1 MYLDTSNKLLDIV
14 KDQNLN
20 TVCAEANC
28 PNIYECWNRGT
39 ATLMILG
46 DICTRACG
54 FCAVKTGKP
63 TWDDPLEPMRT
74 ALAVKKMQLKHV
86 VITSV
91 DRDDLKGDYGASIW
105 AQTIN
110 EIHKKVP
117 ECTVEVLT
125 PDFRG
130 DHTALEKVFIAEPE
144 IFSHNLECVERIS
157 KAVRTQSNWQRSLNV
172 LKASANYG
180 LKTKTGLMV
189 GLGETLE
196 DIQKLLIEGIDY
208 LYLPSDNS
216 LDIFNQ
222 SYRIQI
228 GKKKLSLCDKYR
240 PGHFDGVVT
249 IVNKLFTIV
258 EPQRAFFGLKDYQ
271 QFLHVKNLSI
281 INDLN
286 IDIIPCETIRSNDG
300 LAMSSRNNLL
310 SKKGLQLASNI
321 YKSIKRV
328 KDSILVNQNIL
339 NEEIDYLSKLGIE
352 IEYYQICDQE
362 TLEPINHKINNKFIV
377 AIAAYVEG
385 IRLIDNIL
393 SDQ

>member
-1 MYLDTSNKLLDIV
+1 MLQKEYKPKIKLQIGENYKFIKDIV

-157 KAVRTQSNWQRSLNV
+157 KAVRTQSNWQRSLKV

-189 GLGETLE
+189 GLGETFE
-196 DIQKLLIEGIDY
+196 EVIDTMKEAY
-208 LYLPSDNS
+208 YA
-216 LDIFNQ
+216 
-222 SYRIQI
+222 
-228 GKKKLSLCDKYR
+228 
-240 PGHFDGVVT
+240 GVS
-249 IVNKLFTIV
+249 IFTIGQYLQPTTNHLKV
-258 EPQRAFFGLKDYQ
+258 QRYVSNEEFENYKNFGLEIG
-271 QFLHVKNLSI
+271 FEVVESGALV
-281 INDLN
+281 
-286 IDIIPCETIRSNDG
+286 RSSYHADEQ
-300 LAMSSRNNLL
+300 A
-310 SKKGLQLASNI
+310 
-321 YKSIKRV
+321 
-328 KDSILVNQNIL
+328 
-339 NEEIDYLSKLGIE
+339 
-352 IEYYQICDQE
+352 
-362 TLEPINHKINNKFIV
+362 
-377 AIAAYVEG
+377 
-385 IRLIDNIL
+385 RLIAKR
-393 SDQ
+393 SDKVV

>member
-1 MYLDTSNKLLDIV
+1 MLQKEYKPKIKLQIGENYKFVKDVV

-20 TVCAEANC
+20 TVCVEANC

-189 GLGETLE
+189 GLGETFE
-196 DIQKLLIEGIDY
+196 EVIDTMKEAY
-208 LYLPSDNS
+208 YA
-216 LDIFNQ
+216 
-222 SYRIQI
+222 
-228 GKKKLSLCDKYR
+228 
-240 PGHFDGVVT
+240 GVS
-249 IVNKLFTIV
+249 IFTIGQYLQ
-258 EPQRAFFGLKDYQ
+258 PTTNHLKVHRY
-271 QFLHVKNLSI
+271 VS
-281 INDLN
+281 
-286 IDIIPCETIRSNDG
+286 
-300 LAMSSRNNLL
+300 
-310 SKKGLQLASNI
+310 
-321 YKSIKRV
+321 
-328 KDSILVNQNIL
+328 
-339 NEEIDYLSKLGIE
+339 NEEFENYKNSGLE
-352 IEYYQICDQE
+352 IGFE
-362 TLEPINHKINNKFIV
+362 V
-377 AIAAYVEG
+377 VESG
-385 IRLIDNIL
+385 ALVRSSYHADEQARLIAKR
-393 SDQ
+393 SDKVV

>member
-1 MYLDTSNKLLDIV
+1 MLQKQYKPKIKLQIGENYKFVKDIV

-46 DICTRACG
+46 DTCTRACG

-63 TWDDPLEPMRT
+63 TWDDPLEPIRT

-110 EIHKKVP
+110 EIHRKVSG
-117 ECTVEVLT
+117 CTVEVLT

-130 DHTALEKVFIAEPE
+130 DHSALEKVFIAEPE

-157 KAVRTQSNWQRSLNV
+157 KAVRKQSNWQRSLNV

-189 GLGETLE
+189 GLGETFE
-196 DIQKLLIEGIDY
+196 EVIDTMKEAY
-208 LYLPSDNS
+208 YA
-216 LDIFNQ
+216 
-222 SYRIQI
+222 
-228 GKKKLSLCDKYR
+228 
-240 PGHFDGVVT
+240 GVS
-249 IVNKLFTIV
+249 IFTIGQYLQPTSRHLKV
-258 EPQRAFFGLKDYQ
+258 QRYVSNEEFENYKKFGLEIG
-271 QFLHVKNLSI
+271 FEVVESGALV
-281 INDLN
+281 
-286 IDIIPCETIRSNDG
+286 RSSYHADEQ
-300 LAMSSRNNLL
+300 A
-310 SKKGLQLASNI
+310 
-321 YKSIKRV
+321 
-328 KDSILVNQNIL
+328 
-339 NEEIDYLSKLGIE
+339 
-352 IEYYQICDQE
+352 
-362 TLEPINHKINNKFIV
+362 
-377 AIAAYVEG
+377 
-385 IRLIDNIL
+385 RLIAK
-393 SDQ
+393 SSEKVV

>member
-1 MYLDTSNKLLDIV
+1 MLQKQYKPKIKLQIGENYKFVKDIV

-46 DICTRACG
+46 DTCTRACG

-63 TWDDPLEPMRT
+63 TWDDPLEPTRT

-110 EIHKKVP
+110 EIHRRIP
-117 ECTVEVLT
+117 GCTVEVLT

-130 DHTALEKVFIAEPE
+130 DNTALEKVFIAEPE

-157 KAVRTQSNWQRSLNV
+157 KAVRKQSNWQRSLNV

-189 GLGETLE
+189 GLGETFE
-196 DIQKLLIEGIDY
+196 EVIDTMKEAY
-208 LYLPSDNS
+208 YA
-216 LDIFNQ
+216 
-222 SYRIQI
+222 
-228 GKKKLSLCDKYR
+228 
-240 PGHFDGVVT
+240 GVS
-249 IVNKLFTIV
+249 IFTIGQYLQPTTSHLKV
-258 EPQRAFFGLKDYQ
+258 QRYVSNEEFENYKKFGLEIG
-271 QFLHVKNLSI
+271 FEVVESGALV
-281 INDLN
+281 
-286 IDIIPCETIRSNDG
+286 RSSYHADEQ
-300 LAMSSRNNLL
+300 A
-310 SKKGLQLASNI
+310 
-321 YKSIKRV
+321 
-328 KDSILVNQNIL
+328 
-339 NEEIDYLSKLGIE
+339 
-352 IEYYQICDQE
+352 
-362 TLEPINHKINNKFIV
+362 
-377 AIAAYVEG
+377 
-385 IRLIDNIL
+385 RLIAKR
-393 SDQ
+393 SDKVV

>member
-1 MYLDTSNKLLDIV
+1 MLQKQYKPKIKLQIGENYKFVKDIV

-46 DICTRACG
+46 DTCTRACG

-110 EIHKKVP
+110 EIHRKVP
-117 ECTVEVLT
+117 GCTVEVLT

-130 DHTALEKVFIAEPE
+130 DNTALEKVFIAEPE

-189 GLGETLE
+189 GLGETFE
-196 DIQKLLIEGIDY
+196 EVIDTMKEAY
-208 LYLPSDNS
+208 YA
-216 LDIFNQ
+216 
-222 SYRIQI
+222 
-228 GKKKLSLCDKYR
+228 
-240 PGHFDGVVT
+240 GVS
-249 IVNKLFTIV
+249 IFTIGQYLQPTTSHLKV
-258 EPQRAFFGLKDYQ
+258 QRYVSNEEFENYKKFGLEIG
-271 QFLHVKNLSI
+271 FEVVESGALV
-281 INDLN
+281 
-286 IDIIPCETIRSNDG
+286 RSSYHADEQ
-300 LAMSSRNNLL
+300 A
-310 SKKGLQLASNI
+310 
-321 YKSIKRV
+321 
-328 KDSILVNQNIL
+328 
-339 NEEIDYLSKLGIE
+339 
-352 IEYYQICDQE
+352 
-362 TLEPINHKINNKFIV
+362 
-377 AIAAYVEG
+377 
-385 IRLIDNIL
+385 RLIAKR
-393 SDQ
+393 SDKVV

>member
-1 MYLDTSNKLLDIV
+1 MLQKEYKPKIKLQIGENYKFVKDIV

-46 DICTRACG
+46 DTCTRACG

-63 TWDDPLEPMRT
+63 TWDDPLEPIRT

-110 EIHKKVP
+110 AIHRKVSG
-117 ECTVEVLT
+117 CTVEVLT

-130 DHTALEKVFIAEPE
+130 DNSALEKVFIAEPE

-157 KAVRTQSNWQRSLNV
+157 KAVRKQSNWQRSLNV

-189 GLGETLE
+189 GLGETFE
-196 DIQKLLIEGIDY
+196 EVIDTMKEAY
-208 LYLPSDNS
+208 YA
-216 LDIFNQ
+216 
-222 SYRIQI
+222 
-228 GKKKLSLCDKYR
+228 
-240 PGHFDGVVT
+240 GVS
-249 IVNKLFTIV
+249 IFTIGQYLQPTSRHLKV
-258 EPQRAFFGLKDYQ
+258 QRYVSNEEFENYKKFGLEIG
-271 QFLHVKNLSI
+271 FEFVESGALV
-281 INDLN
+281 
-286 IDIIPCETIRSNDG
+286 RSSYHADEQ
-300 LAMSSRNNLL
+300 ARFIAKSSE
-310 SKKGLQLASNI
+310 K
-321 YKSIKRV
+321 V
-328 KDSILVNQNIL
+328 V
-339 NEEIDYLSKLGIE
+339 
-352 IEYYQICDQE
+352 
-362 TLEPINHKINNKFIV
+362 
-377 AIAAYVEG
+377 
-385 IRLIDNIL
+385 
-393 SDQ
+393 

>member
-1 MYLDTSNKLLDIV
+1 MLQKEYKPKIKLQIGENYKFVKDIV

-63 TWDDPLEPMRT
+63 TWNDPLEPMRT

-189 GLGETLE
+189 GLGEIFE
-196 DIQKLLIEGIDY
+196 EVIDTMKEAY
-208 LYLPSDNS
+208 YA
-216 LDIFNQ
+216 
-222 SYRIQI
+222 
-228 GKKKLSLCDKYR
+228 
-240 PGHFDGVVT
+240 GVS
-249 IVNKLFTIV
+249 IFTIGQYLQPTTNHLKV
-258 EPQRAFFGLKDYQ
+258 QRYVSNKEFENYKNFGLEIG
-271 QFLHVKNLSI
+271 FEVVESGALV
-281 INDLN
+281 
-286 IDIIPCETIRSNDG
+286 RSSYHADEQ
-300 LAMSSRNNLL
+300 A
-310 SKKGLQLASNI
+310 
-321 YKSIKRV
+321 
-328 KDSILVNQNIL
+328 
-339 NEEIDYLSKLGIE
+339 
-352 IEYYQICDQE
+352 
-362 TLEPINHKINNKFIV
+362 
-377 AIAAYVEG
+377 
-385 IRLIDNIL
+385 RLIAKR
-393 SDQ
+393 SDKVV

>member
-1 MYLDTSNKLLDIV
+1 MLQKEYKPKIKLQIGENYKFVKDIV

-46 DICTRACG
+46 DTCTRACG

-117 ECTVEVLT
+117 DCTVEVLT

-189 GLGETLE
+189 GLGETFE
-196 DIQKLLIEGIDY
+196 EVIDTMKEAY
-208 LYLPSDNS
+208 YA
-216 LDIFNQ
+216 
-222 SYRIQI
+222 
-228 GKKKLSLCDKYR
+228 
-240 PGHFDGVVT
+240 GVS
-249 IVNKLFTIV
+249 IFTIGQYLQPTTNHLKV
-258 EPQRAFFGLKDYQ
+258 QRYVSNEEFENYKNFGLEIG
-271 QFLHVKNLSI
+271 FEVVESGALV
-281 INDLN
+281 
-286 IDIIPCETIRSNDG
+286 RSSYHADEQ
-300 LAMSSRNNLL
+300 A
-310 SKKGLQLASNI
+310 
-321 YKSIKRV
+321 
-328 KDSILVNQNIL
+328 
-339 NEEIDYLSKLGIE
+339 
-352 IEYYQICDQE
+352 
-362 TLEPINHKINNKFIV
+362 
-377 AIAAYVEG
+377 
-385 IRLIDNIL
+385 RLIAKR
-393 SDQ
+393 SDKVV

>member
-1 MYLDTSNKLLDIV
+1 MLQKEYKPKIKLQIGENYKFVKDIV

-46 DICTRACG
+46 DTCTRACG

-130 DHTALEKVFIAEPE
+130 DYTALEKVFIAAPE

-157 KAVRTQSNWQRSLNV
+157 KAVRTQSDWQRSLNV

-189 GLGETLE
+189 GLGETFE
-196 DIQKLLIEGIDY
+196 EVIDTMKEAY
-208 LYLPSDNS
+208 YA
-216 LDIFNQ
+216 
-222 SYRIQI
+222 
-228 GKKKLSLCDKYR
+228 
-240 PGHFDGVVT
+240 GVS
-249 IVNKLFTIV
+249 IFTIGQYLQPTTNHLKV
-258 EPQRAFFGLKDYQ
+258 QRYVSNEEFENYKNFGLEIG
-271 QFLHVKNLSI
+271 FEVVESGALV
-281 INDLN
+281 
-286 IDIIPCETIRSNDG
+286 RSSYHADEQ
-300 LAMSSRNNLL
+300 A
-310 SKKGLQLASNI
+310 
-321 YKSIKRV
+321 
-328 KDSILVNQNIL
+328 
-339 NEEIDYLSKLGIE
+339 
-352 IEYYQICDQE
+352 
-362 TLEPINHKINNKFIV
+362 
-377 AIAAYVEG
+377 
-385 IRLIDNIL
+385 RLIAKR
-393 SDQ
+393 SDKVV

>member
-1 MYLDTSNKLLDIV
+1 MLQKEYKPKIKLQIGENYKFVKDIV

-46 DICTRACG
+46 DTCTRACG

-110 EIHKKVP
+110 EIHRKVP
-117 ECTVEVLT
+117 GCTVEVLT

-130 DHTALEKVFIAEPE
+130 DNTALEKVFIAEPE

-157 KAVRTQSNWQRSLNV
+157 KAVRTQSNWLRSLNV

-189 GLGETLE
+189 GLGETFE
-196 DIQKLLIEGIDY
+196 EVIDTMKEAY
-208 LYLPSDNS
+208 YA
-216 LDIFNQ
+216 
-222 SYRIQI
+222 
-228 GKKKLSLCDKYR
+228 
-240 PGHFDGVVT
+240 GVS
-249 IVNKLFTIV
+249 IFTIGQYLQPTTSHLKV
-258 EPQRAFFGLKDYQ
+258 QRYVSNEEFENYKKFGLEIG
-271 QFLHVKNLSI
+271 FEVVESGALV
-281 INDLN
+281 
-286 IDIIPCETIRSNDG
+286 RSSYHADEQ
-300 LAMSSRNNLL
+300 A
-310 SKKGLQLASNI
+310 
-321 YKSIKRV
+321 
-328 KDSILVNQNIL
+328 
-339 NEEIDYLSKLGIE
+339 
-352 IEYYQICDQE
+352 
-362 TLEPINHKINNKFIV
+362 
-377 AIAAYVEG
+377 
-385 IRLIDNIL
+385 RLIAKR
-393 SDQ
+393 SDKVV

>member
-1 MYLDTSNKLLDIV
+1 MLQKEYKPKIKLQIGENYKFVKDIV

-105 AQTIN
+105 AQSIN

-189 GLGETLE
+189 GLGETFE
-196 DIQKLLIEGIDY
+196 EVIDTMKEAY
-208 LYLPSDNS
+208 YA
-216 LDIFNQ
+216 
-222 SYRIQI
+222 
-228 GKKKLSLCDKYR
+228 
-240 PGHFDGVVT
+240 GVS
-249 IVNKLFTIV
+249 IFTIGQYLQPTTNHLKV
-258 EPQRAFFGLKDYQ
+258 QRYVSNEEFENYKNFGLEIG
-271 QFLHVKNLSI
+271 FEVVESGALV
-281 INDLN
+281 
-286 IDIIPCETIRSNDG
+286 RSSYHADEQ
-300 LAMSSRNNLL
+300 A
-310 SKKGLQLASNI
+310 
-321 YKSIKRV
+321 
-328 KDSILVNQNIL
+328 
-339 NEEIDYLSKLGIE
+339 
-352 IEYYQICDQE
+352 
-362 TLEPINHKINNKFIV
+362 
-377 AIAAYVEG
+377 
-385 IRLIDNIL
+385 RLIAKR
-393 SDQ
+393 SDKVV

>member
-1 MYLDTSNKLLDIV
+1 MLRKEYKPKIKLQIGENYKFVKDIV

-46 DICTRACG
+46 DTCTRACG

-130 DHTALEKVFIAEPE
+130 DYTALEKVFIAEPE

-189 GLGETLE
+189 GLGETFE
-196 DIQKLLIEGIDY
+196 EVIDTMKEAY
-208 LYLPSDNS
+208 YA
-216 LDIFNQ
+216 
-222 SYRIQI
+222 
-228 GKKKLSLCDKYR
+228 
-240 PGHFDGVVT
+240 GVS
-249 IVNKLFTIV
+249 IFTIGQYLQPTNNHLKV
-258 EPQRAFFGLKDYQ
+258 QRYVSNEEFENYKNFGLEIG
-271 QFLHVKNLSI
+271 FEVVESGALV
-281 INDLN
+281 
-286 IDIIPCETIRSNDG
+286 RSSYHADEQ
-300 LAMSSRNNLL
+300 A
-310 SKKGLQLASNI
+310 
-321 YKSIKRV
+321 
-328 KDSILVNQNIL
+328 
-339 NEEIDYLSKLGIE
+339 
-352 IEYYQICDQE
+352 
-362 TLEPINHKINNKFIV
+362 
-377 AIAAYVEG
+377 
-385 IRLIDNIL
+385 RLIAKR
-393 SDQ
+393 SDKVV

>member
-1 MYLDTSNKLLDIV
+1 MLQKEYKPKIKLQIGENYKFVKDIV

-189 GLGETLE
+189 GLGETFE
-196 DIQKLLIEGIDY
+196 EVIDTMKEAYYAGVSIFTIGQY
-208 LYLPSDNS
+208 LQPTTNHLKVQRYVSNEEFENYKNFG
-216 LDIFNQ
+216 LDIGFEVVESGALVRS
-222 SYRIQI
+222 SYHADEQ
-228 GKKKLSLCDKYR
+228 
-240 PGHFDGVVT
+240 
-249 IVNKLFTIV
+249 
-258 EPQRAFFGLKDYQ
+258 A
-271 QFLHVKNLSI
+271 
-281 INDLN
+281 
-286 IDIIPCETIRSNDG
+286 
-300 LAMSSRNNLL
+300 
-310 SKKGLQLASNI
+310 
-321 YKSIKRV
+321 
-328 KDSILVNQNIL
+328 
-339 NEEIDYLSKLGIE
+339 
-352 IEYYQICDQE
+352 
-362 TLEPINHKINNKFIV
+362 
-377 AIAAYVEG
+377 
-385 IRLIDNIL
+385 RLIAKR
-393 SDQ
+393 SDKVV